1 MSEIDQLLKSINCT
15 APEEGPATGPG
26 GVSGLE
32 EGPATG
38 PGGVSGLEEGPD
50 TGPDGV
56 SGLERAGDSVG
67 VKLGVLIVGFIWPTF
82 ADGTELVCIA

>member
-15 APEEGPATGPG
+15 AP
-26 GVSGLE
+26 E